1 MAYQTFTIQNFNTTT
16 PAVINR
22 FTFADNGNVTHLA
35 RFTGWNSPWS
45 ISPTA
50 SNDTRRTAAPTFIY
64 ASRSASPTYLYHTGT
79 ALLLSSIDNIEPG
92 WTVTGGNYDT
102 VVASTSGTSW
112 VITDAG
118 PSSQPNPAVTIN
130 FTPPQ
135 YLLQVDNITQGG
147 NTIESTWIASSNG
160 YTTNQSVLSTS
171 GTQWLI
177 MSDEPN
183 GNPSTDPIVFYSTN
197 DEMYTLAPAVD
208 ANTPS
213 SVTFEMD
220 YNYISPTPG
229 SYRSDITIFA
239 TLVGPVEKDITTYVY
254 VNAAPIDTGGSGGDY
269 GGGYDFGG
277 GDSDSGVS
285 EGIGGGLSAGDA
297 NAGEG
302 GNGTSAD
309 GSGVDGG
316 SATA

>member
-22 FTFADNGNVTHLA
+22 FTFDDNANVTHLA
-35 RFTGWNSPWS
+35 SFTGWNSPWS

-50 SNDTRRTAAPTFIY
+50 SNDTRRTASPTFIY

-112 VITDAG
+112 VITDDG
-118 PSSQPNPAVTIN
+118 PSSQPNPSATIN

-135 YLLQVDNITQGG
+135 YLLQVDDITQGG
-147 NTIESTWIASSNG
+147 ITIEPSFIASSNG

-171 GTQWLI
+171 GTQWLV

-183 GNPSTDPIVFYSTN
+183 GNPSATPIVFYSTN

-213 SVTFEMD
+213 SVTFELD

-239 TLVGPVEKDITTYVY
+239 TLVGPVQKDVTTYVY
-254 VNAAPIDTGGSGGDY
+254 VNSAPIDTGG
-269 GGGYDFGG
+269 GGGFDGGFG
-277 GDSDSGVS
+277 GDSGDSGVS
-285 EGIGGGLSAGDA
+285 DGPGPGGNSAGDA
-297 NAGEG
+297 NAGDG
-302 GNGTSAD
+302 GNGSSAD
-309 GSGVDGG
+309 GSGSDGG
-316 SATA
+316 TATA